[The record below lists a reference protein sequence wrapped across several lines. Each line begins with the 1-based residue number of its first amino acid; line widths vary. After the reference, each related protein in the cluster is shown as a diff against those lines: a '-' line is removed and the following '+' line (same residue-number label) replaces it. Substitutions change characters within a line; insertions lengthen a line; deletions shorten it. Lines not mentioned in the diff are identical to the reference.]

1 MQICGDTACRDSVQG
16 DERQNNMFQ
25 FTPLLGAQSTSPASQ
40 SLLELDGGV
49 KILIDVGWDGDFDV
63 TKLKDLERHVSSL
76 SIILLTHATP
86 AHIAAFAHCCKHLP
100 SFTQIPIY
108 ATSPVISLGRTL
120 LQDIYSSTPLASTII
135 PQSSLRDSSFNY
147 SSSSTESSPQ
157 ILLQPPTSEEIA
169 SYFALIHPLKYSQ
182 PHQPLPSPFSP
193 PLNDLTITAYNAGHT
208 LGGTIWSIRHGME
221 SIVYAV
227 DWNQARENVLAGA
240 AWLGGTGGGGAEVIA
255 ELQKPTAMI
264 CSARGA
270 EKNAVAG
277 GRKKRDDMLL
287 ATIRTTVAKG
297 GIVLIP
303 TDTSARV
310 LELAFILE
318 QAWRKEYSDAA
329 SDSPLKNAKLYLAS
343 RNVGATM
350 RYARSMLEWMDEGV
364 ARELENEHSSSSN
377 RQHKRNASKQMPN
390 QDPTGQSSG
399 RSSTPFD
406 FKYMKLLEHRKRIE
420 KMMLTKAPRVI
431 LASDSSL
438 EWGFS
443 KDILQRIASDPANL
457 IILTE
462 DYGNES
468 SDSAL
473 KDGLRSTLLKWYH
486 ERRDGVALEIGQDGQ
501 KIEQVYAGGRNLHSK
516 VVQSAPLEG
525 KELLIY
531 QQYLA
536 SQRQSQNFSRLSNG
550 TALEASADAVDDTSS
565 TSSSSSEE
573 SDPERQGKA
582 LNTSAKTARFNRNK
596 TELGKE
602 VVGVNVLLRQPG
614 VYDYDVRGKKG
625 REQMFP
631 FVNKRRRGD
640 DFGDLIRP
648 EDYLRAEERD
658 EVEGQDMR
666 NHEPRKQEGFG
677 QKRKWQDSG
686 LQGDS
691 GRKADGPN
699 KKRQPAMPSGN
710 ETLANGTGVSINGRG
725 GVEEEDSLGESEDEP
740 EELATGPSKITVKSQ
755 SIEAN
760 LRIAYI
766 DFAGLHDQRSLSN
779 LIPLIQPKKL
789 ILVSGNASETR
800 FLADDSRQKLEIEAV
815 DDSGKKI
822 DFVFTPSNGQT
833 IDASVDTNAWTVKLS
848 EALLRRLHW
857 QNVKGRSVV
866 TLMGHLAATT
876 LDEAVADPS
885 SRKKLKLLTD
895 EKEESKLNDVAA
907 ASETAPDLAPT
918 LNILP
923 ASLVTAT
930 RSITQPLH
938 VGDLRLADL
947 RKILQSTG
955 HSAEFRGEGTLLIDG
970 LVAVRKS
977 GAGKVE
983 VEGGGLSLPELRTR
997 TLEGSFYAVK
1007 RKIYDGLAVI
1017 AGG

>member
-1 MQICGDTACRDSVQG
+1 
-16 DERQNNMFQ
+16 
-25 FTPLLGAQSTSPASQ
+25 
-40 SLLELDGGV
+40 
-49 KILIDVGWDGDFDV
+49 
-63 TKLKDLERHVSSL
+63 
-76 SIILLTHATP
+76 
-86 AHIAAFAHCCKHLP
+86 
-100 SFTQIPIY
+100 
-108 ATSPVISLGRTL
+108 
-120 LQDIYSSTPLASTII
+120 
-135 PQSSLRDSSFNY
+135 
-147 SSSSTESSPQ
+147 
-157 ILLQPPTSEEIA
+157 
-169 SYFALIHPLKYSQ
+169 
-182 PHQPLPSPFSP
+182 
-193 PLNDLTITAYNAGHT
+193 
-208 LGGTIWSIRHGME
+208 ME

-240 AWLGGTGGGGAEVIA
+240 AWLGGSGGGGAEVIA
-255 ELQKPTAMI
+255 ELHRPTAMI
-264 CSARGA
+264 CSARGV
-270 EKNAVAG
+270 EKNAIAG

-287 ATIRTTVAKG
+287 DMIRSTAAKG
-297 GIVLIP
+297 GTVLIP
-303 TDTSARV
+303 TDSSARV
-310 LELAFILE
+310 LELAYILE
-318 QAWRKEYSDAA
+318 QAWRKEYSNTA
-329 SDSPLKNAKLYLAS
+329 SDSPLKKAKLYLAS

-364 ARELENEHSSSSN
+364 ARELENEQSNGNN
-377 RQHKRNASKQMPN
+377 RQHKRNTSKQMPN
-390 QDPTGQSSG
+390 QDSAAQSSG

-406 FKYMKLLEHRKRIE
+406 FKYLKLLEHRKRIE
-420 KMMLTKAPRVI
+420 KMMSTKAPKVI

-443 KDILQRIASDPANL
+443 KEILQGIASDPANTV
-457 IILTE
+457 IFTE
-462 DYGNES
+462 DNGIES
-468 SDSAL
+468 SENEV
-473 KDGLRSTLLKWYH
+473 KDGLRSTLLNWYH
-486 ERRDGVALEIGQDGQ
+486 ERRDGVAVETRVDGQ
-501 KIEQVYAGGRNLHSK
+501 NIEQVYAGGRNLHFK
-516 VVQSAPLEG
+516 DAQSVPLEG
-525 KELLIY
+525 KELSIY

-536 SQRQSQNFSRLSNG
+536 SQRQSQTFSRLSNG
-550 TALEASADAVDDTSS
+550 TALEASADAVDETSS

-614 VYDYDVRGKKG
+614 VYDYDVRCKKG

-658 EVEGQDMR
+658 EFDGQDMR
-666 NHEPRKQEGFG
+666 DHGPRKQEGFG

-691 GRKADGPN
+691 GRQADGPN

-710 ETLANGTGVSINGRG
+710 EALANGTGASTVNGRG

-740 EELATGPSKITVKSQ
+740 EELTAGPSKITFKNQ
-755 SIEAN
+755 IIKAN

-789 ILVSGNASETR
+789 ILVSGNAPETR
-800 FLADDSRQKLEIEAV
+800 FLADDSRQKLKIEAL
-815 DDSGKKI
+815 DNSGKSV
-822 DFVFTPSNGQT
+822 DFVYTPSNGQT

-848 EALLRRLHW
+848 EALVRRLHW
-857 QNVKGRSVV
+857 QSVKGRSVV
-866 TLMGHLAATT
+866 TLMGQLAATI

-885 SRKKLKLLTD
+885 SRKKLKLLTN
-895 EKEESKLNDVAA
+895 EEEESKLEDIAA
-907 ASETAPDLAPT
+907 ASEKAHELAPT
-918 LNILP
+918 LNVLP
-923 ASLVTAT
+923 ASLVAAT
-930 RSITQPLH
+930 RSVAEPLH

-947 RKILQSTG
+947 RKFLQSAG
-955 HSAEFRGEGTLLIDG
+955 HTAEFRGEGTLLIDG

-977 GAGKVE
+977 GTGKVE
-983 VEGGGLSLPELRTR
+983 VEGGGLNLPELRTR

-1007 RKIYDGLAVI
+1007 RTIYDGLAVI

>member
-1 MQICGDTACRDSVQG
+1 
-16 DERQNNMFQ
+16 
-25 FTPLLGAQSTSPASQ
+25 
-40 SLLELDGGV
+40 
-49 KILIDVGWDGDFDV
+49 
-63 TKLKDLERHVSSL
+63 
-76 SIILLTHATP
+76 
-86 AHIAAFAHCCKHLP
+86 
-100 SFTQIPIY
+100 
-108 ATSPVISLGRTL
+108 
-120 LQDIYSSTPLASTII
+120 
-135 PQSSLRDSSFNY
+135 
-147 SSSSTESSPQ
+147 
-157 ILLQPPTSEEIA
+157 
-169 SYFALIHPLKYSQ
+169 
-182 PHQPLPSPFSP
+182 
-193 PLNDLTITAYNAGHT
+193 
-208 LGGTIWSIRHGME
+208 ME

-240 AWLGGTGGGGAEVIA
+240 AWLGGSGGGGAEVIA
-255 ELQKPTAMI
+255 ELHRPTAMI

-270 EKNAVAG
+270 EKNAIAG

-287 ATIRTTVAKG
+287 DMIHTTVAKG
-297 GIVLIP
+297 GTVLIP

-310 LELAFILE
+310 LELAYILE
-318 QAWRKEYSDAA
+318 QAWRKEHSDTA
-329 SDSPLKNAKLYLAS
+329 SDSPLKKTKLYLAS

-364 ARELENEHSSSSN
+364 ARELENEHSNSNN
-377 RQHKRNASKQMPN
+377 RQHKRNTSKQVSN

-399 RSSTPFD
+399 KSNTPFD
-406 FKYMKLLEHRKRIE
+406 FKYLKLLEHRKRIE
-420 KMMLTKAPRVI
+420 KMVLTKAPRVI

-443 KDILQRIASDPANL
+443 KEILQRIASDPANL
-457 IILTE
+457 IVLTE
-462 DYGNES
+462 DNGSES
-468 SDSAL
+468 SDNKA
-473 KDGLRSTLLKWYH
+473 KDSLRSTLLEWYH
-486 ERRDGVALEIGQDGQ
+486 GRKYGVATETGQDGQ
-501 KIEQVYAGGRNLHSK
+501 KVETVYAGGQDLPFK
-516 VVQSAPLEG
+516 DAQSVPLEG
-525 KELLIY
+525 KDLLIY

-536 SQRQSQNFSRLSNG
+536 SQRTSQSFSRLSNG
-550 TALEASADAVDDTSS
+550 AVLETSADAVDETSS

-573 SDPERQGKA
+573 SDSERQGKA

-596 TELGKE
+596 ADLGKE
-602 VVGVNVLLRQPG
+602 VIGVNVLLRQPG

-658 EVEGQDMR
+658 EIDGRDMR
-666 NHEPRKQEGFG
+666 DHGPRKQDGLG

-686 LQGDS
+686 LQGEG
-691 GRKADGPN
+691 GRQADAPN
-699 KKRQPAMPSGN
+699 KRRLPAVPSGD
-710 ETLANGTGVSINGRG
+710 EALANGTGASIVNGRN

-740 EELATGPSKITVKSQ
+740 EELAAVPSKITFKNHT
-755 SIEAN
+755 IKAN
-760 LRIAYI
+760 MKIAFV

-789 ILVSGNASETR
+789 ILVSGNVSETQ
-800 FLADDSRQKLEIEAV
+800 FLADDSRQKLKIEAV
-815 DDSGKKI
+815 DDSGKSV

-848 EALLRRLHW
+848 EALVRRLHW

-866 TLMGHLAATT
+866 TLMGHLSAAS
-876 LDEAVADPS
+876 LDEGPADLS
-885 SRKKLKLLTD
+885 SRKKLKMLTD
-895 EKEESKLNDVAA
+895 DKEESKRDDVAA
-907 ASETAPDLAPT
+907 ASEKAPELAPT
-918 LNILP
+918 LDVLP
-923 ASLVTAT
+923 ASLAVAT
-930 RSITQPLH
+930 RSVAQPLH

-955 HSAEFRGEGTLLIDG
+955 HTAEFRGEGTLLIDG

-977 GAGKVE
+977 GTGKVE

-997 TLEGSFYAVK
+997 TLEGSFYEVR

-1017 AGG
+1017 GGG

>member
-1 MQICGDTACRDSVQG
+1 
-16 DERQNNMFQ
+16 
-25 FTPLLGAQSTSPASQ
+25 
-40 SLLELDGGV
+40 
-49 KILIDVGWDGDFDV
+49 
-63 TKLKDLERHVSSL
+63 
-76 SIILLTHATP
+76 
-86 AHIAAFAHCCKHLP
+86 
-100 SFTQIPIY
+100 
-108 ATSPVISLGRTL
+108 
-120 LQDIYSSTPLASTII
+120 
-135 PQSSLRDSSFNY
+135 
-147 SSSSTESSPQ
+147 
-157 ILLQPPTSEEIA
+157 
-169 SYFALIHPLKYSQ
+169 
-182 PHQPLPSPFSP
+182 
-193 PLNDLTITAYNAGHT
+193 
-208 LGGTIWSIRHGME
+208 ME

-240 AWLGGTGGGGAEVIA
+240 AWLGGSGGGGAEVIA
-255 ELQKPTAMI
+255 ELHRPTAMI
-264 CSARGA
+264 CSARGV

-287 ATIRTTVAKG
+287 DMIRTIAAKG
-297 GIVLIP
+297 GTVLIP

-310 LELAFILE
+310 LELAYILE
-318 QAWRKEYSDAA
+318 QAWRKECSNTA
-329 SDSPLKNAKLYLAS
+329 SDSPLKKAKLYLAS

-364 ARELENEHSSSSN
+364 ARELENEHGNSSN
-377 RQHKRNASKQMPN
+377 RQHKRNTSKQMPN
-390 QDPTGQSSG
+390 HDSAGQSSG

-406 FKYMKLLEHRKRIE
+406 FKYLKLLEHRKRIE
-420 KMMLTKAPRVI
+420 KMMSTKAPRVI

-443 KDILQRIASDPANL
+443 KEILHRIASDPASL
-457 IILTE
+457 IILTD

-468 SDSAL
+468 SGNEA

-486 ERRDGVALEIGQDGQ
+486 ERKDGVAVETGPDGQ
-501 KIEQVYAGGRNLHSK
+501 SIEQVYAGGRRLPFK
-516 VVQSAPLEG
+516 DAQSVLLEG

-550 TALEASADAVDDTSS
+550 TALEASADAVDETSS

-582 LNTSAKTARFNRNK
+582 LKTSAKTARFNRNK
-596 TELGKE
+596 TEPGKE

-658 EVEGQDMR
+658 EIDGQDMR
-666 NHEPRKQEGFG
+666 DHGPRKQEGLG

-686 LQGDS
+686 LQSDT
-691 GRKADGPN
+691 GRKADGPI
-699 KKRQPAMPSGN
+699 KKRQPAMPSGS
-710 ETLANGTGVSINGRG
+710 EALANGTGASLVNGRG

-740 EELATGPSKITVKSQ
+740 EELAAGPSKLTFKTQ
-755 SIEAN
+755 YIEAN
-760 LRIAYI
+760 LRIAYV
-766 DFAGLHDQRSLSN
+766 DFAGLHDQRSLTN

-800 FLADDSRQKLEIEAV
+800 FLADDSRQKLKTEAV
-815 DDSGKKI
+815 DDSGKNA
-822 DFVFTPSNGQT
+822 DFVFTPFNGQT

-848 EALLRRLHW
+848 EALVRRLHW

-876 LDEAVADPS
+876 LDETVADPS
-885 SRKKLKLLTD
+885 SRKKLKLNAD
-895 EKEESKLNDVAA
+895 EEESKLDNVAAA
-907 ASETAPDLAPT
+907 ASEKAAELAPT
-918 LNILP
+918 LNVLP

-930 RSITQPLH
+930 RSVAQPLH

-947 RKILQSTG
+947 RKILQTTG
-955 HSAEFRGEGTLLIDG
+955 HTAEFRGEGTLLIDG
-970 LVAVRKS
+970 VVAVRKS
-977 GAGKVE
+977 GTGKVE
-983 VEGGGLSLPELRTR
+983 VEGGGLNVLEPRTR

-1007 RKIYDGLAVI
+1007 RTIYDGLAVI

>member
-1 MQICGDTACRDSVQG
+1 
-16 DERQNNMFQ
+16 
-25 FTPLLGAQSTSPASQ
+25 
-40 SLLELDGGV
+40 
-49 KILIDVGWDGDFDV
+49 
-63 TKLKDLERHVSSL
+63 
-76 SIILLTHATP
+76 
-86 AHIAAFAHCCKHLP
+86 
-100 SFTQIPIY
+100 
-108 ATSPVISLGRTL
+108 
-120 LQDIYSSTPLASTII
+120 
-135 PQSSLRDSSFNY
+135 
-147 SSSSTESSPQ
+147 
-157 ILLQPPTSEEIA
+157 
-169 SYFALIHPLKYSQ
+169 
-182 PHQPLPSPFSP
+182 
-193 PLNDLTITAYNAGHT
+193 
-208 LGGTIWSIRHGME
+208 ME

-240 AWLGGTGGGGAEVIA
+240 AWLGGSGGGGAEVIA
-255 ELQKPTAMI
+255 ELHRPTAMI

-270 EKNAVAG
+270 VKNAIVG
-277 GRKKRDDMLL
+277 GRKRRDDMLL
-287 ATIRTTVAKG
+287 DLIRTTVAKG
-297 GIVLIP
+297 GTVLIP

-310 LELAFILE
+310 LELAYILE
-318 QAWRKEYSDAA
+318 QAWRKEYSDTA
-329 SDSPLKNAKLYLAS
+329 SDSPLKKAKLYLAS

-364 ARELENEHSSSSN
+364 ARELENEHSNSSN

-406 FKYMKLLEHRKRIE
+406 FNYLKLLEHRKRIE
-420 KMMLTKAPRVI
+420 KMMSTKEPRVI

-443 KDILQRIASDPANL
+443 KEILQQIASDPANL

-462 DYGNES
+462 DYSDES
-468 SDSAL
+468 SDDDL
-473 KDGLRSTLLKWYH
+473 KGGLRSTLLKWYH
-486 ERRDGVALEIGQDGQ
+486 EGRDGVAMETAQDGQ
-501 KIEQVYAGGRNLHSK
+501 NLGQVYACGRNLHFK
-516 VVQSAPLEG
+516 DAQKLPLEG

-536 SQRQSQNFSRLSNG
+536 SQRQSQSFSQLSNG
-550 TALEASADAVDDTSS
+550 TALEASADTVDETSS

-658 EVEGQDMR
+658 DLDGQDMR
-666 NHEPRKQEGFG
+666 DHGSRKQEGFG

-691 GRKADGPN
+691 GRQVDGTN
-699 KKRQPAMPSGN
+699 KRRQPALPSGN
-710 ETLANGTGVSINGRG
+710 EALANGTGGSIINGRS
-725 GVEEEDSLGESEDEP
+725 GVEEEDSLGESEDEV
-740 EELATGPSKITVKSQ
+740 EELAAGPSKVTFKTQ
-755 SIEAN
+755 SIEAYVKV
-760 LRIAYI
+760 AYV

-800 FLADDSRQKLEIEAV
+800 FLADDSKQKLKIEVV
-815 DDSGKKI
+815 DNSGKNV

-833 IDASVDTNAWTVKLS
+833 VDASVDTNAWTVKLS
-848 EALLRRLHW
+848 EALVRRLHW

-866 TLMGHLAATT
+866 TLMGHLASTT
-876 LDEAVADPS
+876 LDEAVSDPS
-885 SRKKLKLLTD
+885 SRKKLKMLTD
-895 EKEESKLNDVAA
+895 EKEESKPDDVAA
-907 ASETAPDLAPT
+907 ASEKAPELAPT
-918 LNILP
+918 LNVLP
-923 ASLVTAT
+923 ASPVAAR
-930 RSITQPLH
+930 RSVAQPLH
-938 VGDLRLADL
+938 VGDLRLPDL

-955 HSAEFRGEGTLLIDG
+955 HTAEFRGEGTLLIDG
-970 LVAVRKS
+970 LVAVRKF
-977 GAGKVE
+977 GIGKVE
-983 VEGGGLSLPELRTR
+983 VEGGGLNLPELRTQ

-1007 RKIYDGLAVI
+1007 RQIYDGLAVI

>member
-1 MQICGDTACRDSVQG
+1 
-16 DERQNNMFQ
+16 
-25 FTPLLGAQSTSPASQ
+25 
-40 SLLELDGGV
+40 
-49 KILIDVGWDGDFDV
+49 
-63 TKLKDLERHVSSL
+63 
-76 SIILLTHATP
+76 
-86 AHIAAFAHCCKHLP
+86 
-100 SFTQIPIY
+100 
-108 ATSPVISLGRTL
+108 
-120 LQDIYSSTPLASTII
+120 
-135 PQSSLRDSSFNY
+135 
-147 SSSSTESSPQ
+147 
-157 ILLQPPTSEEIA
+157 
-169 SYFALIHPLKYSQ
+169 
-182 PHQPLPSPFSP
+182 
-193 PLNDLTITAYNAGHT
+193 
-208 LGGTIWSIRHGME
+208 ME

-240 AWLGGTGGGGAEVIA
+240 AWLGGSGGGGAEVIA
-255 ELQKPTAMI
+255 ELHRPTAMI

-270 EKNAVAG
+270 EKNAIAG

-287 ATIRTTVAKG
+287 DMIRTAVSKG
-297 GIVLIP
+297 GTVLIP

-310 LELAFILE
+310 LELAYILE
-318 QAWRKEYSDAA
+318 QAWRKEHLDTA
-329 SDSPLKNAKLYLAS
+329 SDSPLKKTKLYLAS

-364 ARELENEHSSSSN
+364 ARELENEHINNSN

-390 QDPTGQSSG
+390 QDPAGQSSG

-406 FKYMKLLEHRKRIE
+406 FKYLKLLEHRKRIGN
-420 KMMLTKAPRVI
+420 MVSTKAPRVI

-443 KDILQRIASDPANL
+443 KEILQRIASDPANL

-462 DYGNES
+462 DYRNDS
-468 SDSAL
+468 SDNEVR
-473 KDGLRSTLLKWYH
+473 DNLRTTLLTWYH
-486 ERRDGVALEIGQDGQ
+486 ERRDGVAMETGQDGQ
-501 KIEQVYAGGRNLHSK
+501 NIEQVYAGGRNLYFK
-516 VVQSAPLEG
+516 DAQSVPLEG

-550 TALEASADAVDDTSS
+550 TALEASADAVDETSS

-602 VVGVNVLLRQPG
+602 VLGVNVLLRQPG

-658 EVEGQDMR
+658 EIDGQDIR
-666 NHEPRKQEGFG
+666 NHGARKQEGFG

-686 LQGDS
+686 LQVDR
-691 GRKADGPN
+691 GRQADGSN
-699 KKRQPAMPSGN
+699 KRRQPAMPSGDDA
-710 ETLANGTGVSINGRG
+710 LANGTGASIVNGRG
-725 GVEEEDSLGESEDEP
+725 GNEEEDSLGESEDEP
-740 EELATGPSKITVKSQ
+740 EDLAAGPSKIIFKSQ

-760 LRIAYI
+760 LRIAYV

-789 ILVSGNASETR
+789 ILVSGNASETS
-800 FLADDSRQKLEIEAV
+800 FLADDSRQKLKTEAV
-815 DDSGKKI
+815 DHDGKKV
-822 DFVFTPSNGQT
+822 DFVFTPFNGQT

-848 EALLRRLHW
+848 EALVRRLHW

-876 LDEAVADPS
+876 LDDAVGDPS
-885 SRKKLKLLTD
+885 SRKKMKLLSD
-895 EKEESKLNDVAA
+895 DEESKLDNVAA
-907 ASETAPDLAPT
+907 ASEKPPELAPT
-918 LNILP
+918 LDVLSAN
-923 ASLVTAT
+923 LVAAT
-930 RSITQPLH
+930 RSVAQPLH

-955 HSAEFRGEGTLLIDG
+955 HTAEFRGEGTLLIDG

-977 GAGKVE
+977 GTGKVE
-983 VEGGGLSLPELRTR
+983 IEGGGLTLPELRAR
-997 TLEGSFYAVK
+997 PLEGPFYAVK
-1007 RKIYDGLAVI
+1007 KQIYDGLAVI

>member
-1 MQICGDTACRDSVQG
+1 MA
-16 DERQNNMFQ
+16 
-25 FTPLLGAQSTSPASQ
+25 
-40 SLLELDGGV
+40 
-49 KILIDVGWDGDFDV
+49 
-63 TKLKDLERHVSSL
+63 
-76 SIILLTHATP
+76 
-86 AHIAAFAHCCKHLP
+86 
-100 SFTQIPIY
+100 
-108 ATSPVISLGRTL
+108 
-120 LQDIYSSTPLASTII
+120 
-135 PQSSLRDSSFNY
+135 
-147 SSSSTESSPQ
+147 
-157 ILLQPPTSEEIA
+157 EEIA

-240 AWLGGTGGGGAEVIA
+240 AWLGGSAGGGAEVIA
-255 ELQKPTAMI
+255 ELHKPTAMI

-287 ATIRTTVAKG
+287 DMIRTTVAKG
-297 GIVLIP
+297 GTVLIP

-310 LELAFILE
+310 LELAYILE
-318 QAWRKEYSDAA
+318 QTWRKEYSNTA
-329 SDSPLKNAKLYLAS
+329 SDSALKMAKLYLAS

-364 ARELENEHSSSSN
+364 ARELENEHSNSSN
-377 RQHKRNASKQMPN
+377 RQHKRNISKQMPN

-399 RSSTPFD
+399 RSSTPFE
-406 FKYMKLLEHRKRIE
+406 FKYLKLLEHRKRIE
-420 KMMLTKAPRVI
+420 KMMSTKGPRVI

-443 KDILQRIASDPANL
+443 KEILQRVASDPANL

-468 SDSAL
+468 RDNEL
-473 KDGLRSTLLKWYH
+473 KNGLKSTLLKWYH
-486 ERRDGVALEIGQDGQ
+486 ERRDGVAVEIGQDGQ
-501 KIEQVYAGGRNLHSK
+501 NIEQVYAGGRNLHFK
-516 VVQSAPLEG
+516 DAQSVSLEG
-525 KELLIY
+525 NELLIY

-550 TALEASADAVDDTSS
+550 TVLESSADAVDDTSS

-573 SDPERQGKA
+573 SDSERQGKA

-596 TELGKE
+596 TEVGKE
-602 VVGVNVLLRQPG
+602 VLGVNVLLRQPG
-614 VYDYDVRGKKG
+614 MYDYDVRGKKG

-631 FVNKRRRGD
+631 FINKRRRGD

-658 EVEGQDMR
+658 EVDGQDMR
-666 NHEPRKQEGFG
+666 DNGPRKQEGFG
-677 QKRKWQDSG
+677 QKRKWQDLG
-686 LQGDS
+686 LHGDS
-691 GRKADGPN
+691 GRHADGPN
-699 KKRQPAMPSGN
+699 KRRQPAIPPSN
-710 ETLANGTGVSINGRG
+710 EALTNGTGASFVNGQG

-740 EELATGPSKITVKSQ
+740 EEFAAGPSKITFKNR

-760 LRIAYI
+760 LRIAYV

-800 FLADDSRQKLEIEAV
+800 FLADDSRQKLKIGAV
-815 DDSGKKI
+815 DDSGKNV
-822 DFVFTPSNGQT
+822 DFVFEPSNGQT

-848 EALLRRLHW
+848 DALVRRLHW

-895 EKEESKLNDVAA
+895 KKEESKFDDVAA
-907 ASETAPDLAPT
+907 ASEKAPKLAPT
-918 LNILP
+918 LNVLP
-923 ASLVTAT
+923 TSLVAAT
-930 RSITQPLH
+930 RSLAQPLH

-947 RKILQSTG
+947 RKNLQSTG
-955 HSAEFRGEGTLLIDG
+955 HTAEFRGEGTLLIDG

-977 GAGKVE
+977 GTGKVE
-983 VEGGGLSLPELRTR
+983 VEGGGLNQSELRTR
-997 TLEGSFYAVK
+997 SLEGSFYAVK
-1007 RKIYDGLAVI
+1007 RRIYDDLAVI

>member
-1 MQICGDTACRDSVQG
+1 MTQYECLYFKYTNKFN
-16 DERQNNMFQ
+16 QNVLTLSAYPPKSFAVYV
-25 FTPLLGAQSTSPASQ
+25 LLT
-40 SLLELDGGV
+40 DG
-49 KILIDVGWDGDFDV
+49 LWY
-63 TKLKDLERHVSSL
+63 RHVASL

-135 PQSSLRDSSFNY
+135 PQTSLRDNSFNY
-147 SSSSTESSPQ
+147 SSSSTANLPQ

-227 DWNQARENVLAGA
+227 DWNQARESVLAGA
-240 AWLGGTGGGGAEVIA
+240 AWLGGSGGGGAEVIT
-255 ELQKPTAMI
+255 ELHKPTAMI
-264 CSARGA
+264 CSARGS
-270 EKNAVAG
+270 EKNAIAG
-277 GRKKRDDMLL
+277 GRKKRDEMLL
-287 ATIRTTVAKG
+287 DMIRTTVAKG
-297 GIVLIP
+297 GTVLIP

-310 LELAFILE
+310 LELAYILE
-318 QAWRKEYSDAA
+318 QSWRREYSDSA
-329 SDSPLKNAKLYLAS
+329 SDSPLKKAKLYLAS

-364 ARELENEHSSSSN
+364 ARDLENEPSNNSN
-377 RQHKRNASKQMPN
+377 RQHKRNVSKQMPS

-399 RSSTPFD
+399 KSSAPFD
-406 FKYMKLLEHRKRIE
+406 FKFLKLLEHRKRIE
-420 KMMLTKAPRVI
+420 KMMSTKSPRVI

-443 KDILQRIASDPANL
+443 KEILQHVASDPANL

-462 DYGNES
+462 DYGNQFGDGE
-468 SDSAL
+468 L
-473 KDGLRSTLLKWYH
+473 KEGLRRTLLKLYH
-486 ERRDGVALEIGQDGQ
+486 ERRDGVAMQTGQDGQ
-501 KIEQVYAGGRNLHSK
+501 NIEQIYAGGRSIHFK
-516 VVQSAPLEG
+516 DAQRTPLEG

-536 SQRQSQNFSRLSNG
+536 SQRQSQDFSRLSNG
-550 TALEASADAVDDTSS
+550 TALETSADAVDETSS

-596 TELGKE
+596 TEVGKE

-631 FVNKRRRGD
+631 FVNKRRRCD

-658 EVEGQDMR
+658 EIDGQDMR
-666 NHEPRKQEGFG
+666 DHGLRKDESFG

-686 LQGDS
+686 LQVDN
-691 GRKADGPN
+691 GRHADGAN
-699 KKRQPAMPSGN
+699 KRRQPAIPSGN
-710 ETLANGTGVSINGRG
+710 EALTNGNGASIVNGG
-725 GVEEEDSLGESEDEP
+725 GGIEEGDSLGESEDEP
-740 EELATGPSKITVKSQ
+740 EELAVGPSKITFKSE
-755 SIEAN
+755 SIEAS
-760 LRIAYI
+760 LKIAYV
-766 DFAGLHDQRSLSN
+766 DYAGLHDQRSLSN

-789 ILVSGNASETR
+789 ILVSGNASETT
-800 FLADDSRQKLEIEAV
+800 FLADDCRQKLKVEAV
-815 DDSGKKI
+815 DESGKKVE
-822 DFVFTPSNGQT
+822 FVFTPSNGQI

-848 EALLRRLHW
+848 EALVRRLHW

-876 LDEAVADPS
+876 LEGAVADSS
-885 SRKKLKLLTD
+885 SRKKLKMLTN
-895 EKEESKLNDVAA
+895 ENEESKLDDVAA
-907 ASETAPDLAPT
+907 ASEKAPELAPT
-918 LNILP
+918 LNVLP
-923 ASLVTAT
+923 ASMVGAT
-930 RSITQPLH
+930 RSVAQPLH

-977 GAGKVE
+977 GTGKVE
-983 VEGGGLSLPELRTR
+983 VEGGGLNVAELRTR
-997 TLEGSFYAVK
+997 SLEGSFYAVK

>member
-1 MQICGDTACRDSVQG
+1 
-16 DERQNNMFQ
+16 MFQ

-49 KILIDVGWDGDFDV
+49 KVLIDVGWDGDFDV

-135 PQSSLRDSSFNY
+135 PQSSLKDGSFNY
-147 SSSSTESSPQ
+147 LTSTNGSSPQ

-169 SYFALIHPLKYSQ
+169 AYFALIHPLKYSQ

-193 PLNDLTITAYNAGHT
+193 PLHDLTITAYNAGHT

-240 AWLGGTGGGGAEVIA
+240 AWLGGSGGGGSEVIA
-255 ELQKPTAMI
+255 ELHRPTAMI

-270 EKNAVAG
+270 EKNAIAG
-277 GRKKRDDMLL
+277 GRKRRDDMLL
-287 ATIRTTVAKG
+287 DMIRTAVAKG
-297 GIVLIP
+297 GTVLIP

-310 LELAFILE
+310 LELAYVLE
-318 QAWRKEYSDAA
+318 QAWRKEHSDTA
-329 SDSPLKNAKLYLAS
+329 SDSPLKNTKLYLAS

-350 RYARSMLEWMDEGV
+350 RYVRSMLEWMDEGV
-364 ARELENEHSSSSN
+364 ARELENEHSNSGN
-377 RQHKRNASKQMPN
+377 RQHKRNISKQTPN
-390 QDPTGQSSG
+390 QDPAGQASG

-420 KMMLTKAPRVI
+420 KMISIKAPRVI
-431 LASDSSL
+431 LASDTSL

-443 KDILQRIASDPANL
+443 KEILRRIASDAANL

-462 DYGNES
+462 DYQNES
-468 SDSAL
+468 SGSEL
-473 KDGLRSTLLKWYH
+473 GDGLRATLLKWYH
-486 ERRDGVALEIGQDGQ
+486 ERRDGVAIETGQDGQ
-501 KIEQVYAGGRNLHSK
+501 NVEQVYTGGRNLYFK
-516 VVQSAPLEG
+516 DAQSVPLEG

-536 SQRQSQNFSRLSNG
+536 SQRQSQSFSRLSNG
-550 TALEASADAVDDTSS
+550 TALEASADAIDETSS

-602 VVGVNVLLRQPG
+602 VLGVNVLLRQPG

-658 EVEGQDMR
+658 EIDGQDIR
-666 NHEPRKQEGFG
+666 NHGLRKQEGFG

-686 LQGDS
+686 LQIDNGQA
-691 GRKADGPN
+691 ADGPN
-699 KKRQPAMPSGN
+699 KRRQPAITSGD
-710 ETLANGTGVSINGRG
+710 EALANGTGASIVNGRG
-725 GVEEEDSLGESEDEP
+725 GNEEEDSIGESEDEP
-740 EELATGPSKITVKSQ
+740 EELVAGPSKIAFKSE

-760 LRIAYI
+760 LRIAYV
-766 DFAGLHDQRSLSN
+766 DFAGLHDQRSLSF
-779 LIPLIQPKKL
+779 LIPVIRPKKL
-789 ILVSGNASETR
+789 ILVSGTASETR
-800 FLADDSRQKLEIEAV
+800 SLADESRQKLKTEAV
-815 DDSGKKI
+815 DDSGKNV

-848 EALLRRLHW
+848 EALVRRLHW

-876 LDEAVADPS
+876 LDETVADPS
-885 SRKKLKLLTD
+885 SRKKLKLLSD
-895 EKEESKLNDVAA
+895 EEESKIDNAA
-907 ASETAPDLAPT
+907 AVSEKAPELAPT
-918 LNILP
+918 LDVLP
-923 ASLVTAT
+923 ASLVAAT
-930 RSITQPLH
+930 RSVAQPLH

-955 HSAEFRGEGTLLIDG
+955 HTAEFRGEGTLLIDG
-970 LVAVRKS
+970 LVAVRKY
-977 GAGKVE
+977 GTGKVE
-983 VEGGGLSLPELRTR
+983 VEGGGLELPVLQTR
-997 TLEGSFYAVK
+997 TMEGSFYAVK
-1007 RKIYDGLAVI
+1007 RQIYEGLAVI